1 MANPPGDKTPTTVEE
16 RPEYMEYSSATRWII
31 MAALIMGTLMQ
42 MIDTSIV
49 NVAVPTMMGN
59 LGASLDEITWV
70 TTGYMLANIIML
82 PLTAWFSSFFG
93 RRKYLAGSMA
103 VFTVASLLCG
113 VSTTLGFLTFA
124 RILQGIGG
132 AALISTAQATMM
144 EIFPPEQLGTV
155 QSIYGLG
162 VIVGPALG
170 PTLGG
175 WIVDNMNWHWIFYIN
190 IPIGIIA
197 TIFTWTFMHDSKYK
211 QKKQGKIDLIGI
223 GLLAVGLGSLQ
234 LLLEK
239 GQKNGWFDSEFII
252 VLAVSAAVALIAFV
266 WWELTIENPVVN
278 LRVLRHRGYTM
289 GVLFGTVFGFG
300 LYGGTFILPVFLQQI
315 QRYTAFQTG
324 LIMLPGVLVTA
335 LIMPFTNVIMKKM
348 SPRWLIGL
356 GVSALSISMFMLMLL
371 NADSNPMTLFW
382 PLILRGIAMGI
393 IWVPLTLA
401 TLTILKG
408 HEIAEGTSLFNLSRQ
423 LGGSMGIAVMTT
435 FLANRIVFHH
445 SVLLEHVSIYQS
457 SIQQR
462 MAMMQA
468 FLMSKGMSA
477 SAAYQQALSF
487 MNRTILGQASIL
499 GYEDVFLIM
508 GLLFL
513 STIILLFFF
522 EKSNLRKQRVKV
534 EAEDFE

>member
-1 MANPPGDKTPTTVEE
+1 MAKPPGDKTPTTVEE

>member
-1 MANPPGDKTPTTVEE
+1 MANPPSDKPPVIKVEE
-16 RPEYMEYSSATRWII
+16 RPEYMEYSPATRWII
-31 MAALIMGTLMQ
+31 MAAIILGTLMQ
-42 MIDTSIV
+42 MIDSSIV

-70 TTGYMLANIIML
+70 TTGYMLATIIML
-82 PLTAWFSSFFG
+82 PLTAWLSSFFG

-103 VFTVASLLCG
+103 IFTIASLLCG
-113 VSTTLGFLTFA
+113 ISGTLGFLTFS

-175 WIVDNMNWHWIFYIN
+175 WIVDNLNWHWIFYIN

-197 TIFTWTFMHDSKYK
+197 TIFTWSFMHDSKYK

-223 GLLAVGLGSLQ
+223 GLLAVGLGALQ

-239 GQKNGWFDSEFII
+239 GQKNGWFDSELII
-252 VLAVSAAVALIAFV
+252 VLTICAVAALIAFV
-266 WWELTIENPVVN
+266 WWELTTEHPVVN

-315 QRYTAFQTG
+315 QHYTAMQTG
-324 LIMLPGVLVTA
+324 LIMMPGVFVTA
-335 LIMPFTNVIMKKM
+335 LIMPFTNVIMKKV
-348 SPRWLIGL
+348 SARWLIAL
-356 GVSALSISMFMLMLL
+356 GVILLSISMFMLMVL

-382 PLILRGIAMGI
+382 PLILRGISMGV

-423 LGGSMGIAVMTT
+423 LGGSMGIAVMAT
-435 FLANRIVFHH
+435 FLANRIVFHQ
-445 SVLLEHVSIYQS
+445 SVLLEHVSIYQT

-462 MAMMQA
+462 MAAMQSM
-468 FLMSKGMSA
+468 LMAKGA
-477 SAAYQQALSF
+477 SAVAASQQAMAF
-487 MNRTILGQASIL
+487 MNRTIYGQASIL
-499 GYEDVFLIM
+499 GYEDVFMVM

-513 STIILLFFF
+513 TTIILLFFF
-522 EKSNLRKQRVKV
+522 EKSNLKKKIKA